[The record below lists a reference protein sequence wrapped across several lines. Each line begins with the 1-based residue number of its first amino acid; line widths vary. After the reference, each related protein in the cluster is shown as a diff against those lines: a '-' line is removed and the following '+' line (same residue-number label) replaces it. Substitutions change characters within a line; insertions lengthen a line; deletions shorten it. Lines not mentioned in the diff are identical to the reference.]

1 MMVFVVRPYGAPLPL
16 PLPLPLWPIRSPPGN
31 TLRSLR
37 DWRSAD
43 LTDVVQKIKS
53 RSVDRAL
60 GFLHQMVTNPTHLI
74 FSYISP
80 TLTVTSVRMTNK
92 VLDLFTVSIGLCIL
106 RLIWIWLASWE
117 ILVTGQIIHWTVSSH
132 NTQRLQ
138 NQT

>member
-53 RSVDRAL
+53 RSSA
-60 GFLHQMVTNPTHLI
+60 GI
-74 FSYISP
+74 F
-80 TLTVTSVRMTNK
+80 TSDGHKSNAS
-92 VLDLFTVSIGLCIL
+92 DLFIYFSHVDGH
-106 RLIWIWLASWE
+106 
-117 ILVTGQIIHWTVSSH
+117 VGQDDK
-132 NTQRLQ
+132 
-138 NQT
+138 

>member
-1 MMVFVVRPYGAPLPL
+1 MVRHCHFHCGPL
-16 PLPLPLWPIRSPPGN
+16 GHHQE
-31 TLRSLR
+31 TLCAGLR

-53 RSVDRAL
+53 RSVGSSA
-60 GFLHQMVTNPTHLI
+60 GNPTHLI

-92 VLDLFTVSIGLCIL
+92 VLDLFTVAIGLCIL

-132 NTQRLQ
+132 NTQGLQ
-138 NQT
+138 NQTC